1 MRWQRRNQSDAAFDS
16 ISSSPTQV
24 ELRVAYGSGGGGG
37 LFSVFSGVSGSS
49 SSSSPSWTVVF
60 TLLLGAVGLFV
71 TASRRGFDGD
81 AAAVV
86 AEIPSPVD
94 PRGHPHPYG
103 APPPPPQRIVFGAQ
117 ANKHL

>member
-1 MRWQRRNQSDAAFDS
+1 MRWQRRNQSDAAFES

-37 LFSVFSGVSGSS
+37 LFSVFSGVSSS

>member
-1 MRWQRRNQSDAAFDS
+1 VAFDVS
-16 ISSSPTQV
+16 RPTQV
-24 ELRVAYGSGGGGG
+24 ELRVAYGSSSGGS
-37 LFSVFSGVSGSS
+37 LFSVLSGGSGSS
-49 SSSSPSWTVVF
+49 SPSPSLTVVL
-60 TLLLGAVGLFV
+60 TLLLGAAGLYV
-71 TASRRGFDGD
+71 TASRRSLDSD

-94 PRGHPHPYG
+94 PRGHHPYG